1 MSMWWLYLDESGDLG
16 FDFVNKK
23 PSKFF
28 TICIL
33 ATSQRDTNQVFDRAV
48 RRTLRHKLNPRA
60 KRKRLVQELKGT
72 ATTLAIKS
80 YAWRQVSGA
89 QFGIYALTLNKRRV
103 FSQLAAEKDRV
114 YNFVARQVVDR
125 IPFEKASGNVQL
137 IVDRSKGSREIVDFN
152 QYITRALQG
161 RIDPGVGLDF
171 THVDS
176 RARSGLQLADLFA
189 WGIFRKHERRD
200 SEWYNLFRDKIRCD
214 ELYLK

>member
-1 MSMWWLYLDESGDLG
+1 MWWLYLDESGDLG
-16 FDFVNKK
+16 FDFVNKS

-33 ATSQRDTNQVFDRAV
+33 ATSQRETNTVFKRAV
-48 RRTLRHKLNPRA
+48 RRTLRNKINPPR

-72 ATTLAIKS
+72 ATTPEMKQ
-80 YAWRQVSGA
+80 YVWRQVASA
-89 QFGIYALTLNKRRV
+89 QYGIYALTLNKRRV
-103 FSQLAAEKDRV
+103 YPQLAAEKDRV
-114 YNFVARQVVDR
+114 YNFIARQVVDR

-137 IVDRSKGSREIVDFN
+137 IVDRSKGSKEIADFN

-171 THVDS
+171 THGDS
-176 RARSGLQLADLFA
+176 QAWPGLQLADLFA
-189 WGIFRKHERRD
+189 WGIFRKYERRD
-200 SEWYNLFRDKIRCD
+200 NDWFDLFREKVLCD